1 MAIVPQQ
8 PRRLSAFFSPTLD
21 RLPTMTRP
29 PLLQSRSDG
38 RFFNSQLRAYRGL
51 RKRVDLLQ
59 RSWSND
65 TEQLEQSRQT
75 LLQRFAEQEVQL
87 LASQSDQK
95 HRALEDWDL
104 ERDRSI
110 EYSEREFLTS
120 VEHEKRAVEK
130 LKESFVAD
138 KQALKKRREDEIAK
152 AHKTLEQAK
161 ASALHLRESI
171 RTKLEN
177 ERRYWSS
184 ALAELNEWMLLK
196 TGKVMGE
203 TGVSIPPNTLE
214 EIERTHDLQ
223 RLAKTVEER
232 KRNLS
237 DALNRVRSFAKTK
250 GMTFLGLQALGP
262 ILSIAGAAVC
272 WWFGVPILFVILLAT
287 VGSLVLT
294 AILHYMAR
302 PLLGRALQRFAPELE
317 GLQAEV
323 REWLA
328 QGSKLADQNYQ
339 NDLQK
344 SAADHAATLERVESE
359 YRASRENL
367 QRKLERDTEQVRT
380 SQQKRRWDLVHGR
393 KSQMEASDHK
403 WEPILSSMEERFRQ
417 ESASHHSGRDGELK
431 ALQSQF
437 LQSQLR
443 YAHRWKKGAEHVA
456 DWMDRVNL
464 FFHESQ
470 PDWNSEC
477 FERGDWPRD
486 PQSLIWRIG
495 SSPVQDG
502 LADAAAACSPDLRSK
517 GAEWPVAFDLLS
529 HGAIILHASPE
540 NESSTDG
547 LISNLLLR
555 AITSLPAGAMRM
567 TVIDPQGLGKKVSW
581 LMALADVD
589 PGLVGDR
596 VWTQPLHIADRLAS
610 IARSC
615 EDIIQQSLRDKHANL
630 YEYNLTAGPM
640 ALPYRLIVWDQ
651 FPFGLDDSSW
661 QSLCSILAAG
671 GRCGVGVILRLSK
684 SHVWPSFADPKKLE
698 EFGLHLD
705 LDIVDGKERVRWMQ
719 DDLRHAPVQL
729 AVPPNSEQIKTIM
742 RHQLEHVSQ
751 LGRLIVPFDSIAV
764 PTEERQVT
772 SSADSLAIPLGVAAS
787 GRTQLMKLGFGT
799 AQHVLIAGK
808 TGSGKSSLLH
818 TMITSAAL
826 KYSPEELRLVLLDFK
841 KGVEFQVY
849 SEAKVPHADIIGIES
864 KREFGVST
872 LEYID
877 RIMHARGEAFRSR
890 GVQDLPSLEK
900 KHPEVRMPRVLI
912 VIDEFQELFVEDDK
926 ISQQASM
933 LMDRIVRQG
942 RSFGIH
948 LVLASQTLGGAYSL
962 PRTTLAQMA
971 VRIALQCDS
980 SDAMLI
986 LGEDNTAA
994 ERLRFS
1000 GQAIYNEAGGRIE
1013 SNQGFQVAYID
1024 KETQLHFLH
1033 QIPSAPIPHDATTN
1047 PMGRCIVFEGH
1058 KPAVWDDQVL
1068 ERLLQQTA
1076 RKDDGSFPMILGDSV
1091 SIDPPIVHWI
1101 QRNAGRNIAVVGP
1114 DEGVA
1119 ASILAGTI
1127 QGIQW
1132 LARNTSKTEMPNVY
1146 VLNGARSEDVSLAS
1160 VIDRCAGFVGAH
1172 VIAPRDIEP
1181 FFRTCKEELDRRLQ
1195 SSDTKH
1201 PVQLICIPNISR
1213 FRELRK
1219 GDEFAYGGGE
1229 TSPQPDAILSEL
1241 LKDGPTV
1248 GMHLWL
1254 WADSASTLGRWLSRQ
1269 SMRDLELRVLMQMS
1283 ANDSNQLIDS
1293 NVANKLEPHVA
1304 LIQDEMDGKPCK
1316 FRPFAWKTL
1325 PAFR

>member
-1 MAIVPQQ
+1 
-8 PRRLSAFFSPTLD
+8 
-21 RLPTMTRP
+21 MTRP

-38 RFFNSQLRAYRGL
+38 RFYSSQLKAFRGL

-65 TEQLEQSRQT
+65 TEQLDQSRLE
-75 LLQRFAEQEVQL
+75 LLQRYAEGEARL
-87 LASQSDQK
+87 LAGHSDQK
-95 HRALEDWDL
+95 HSAIEDWDL
-104 ERDRSI
+104 ARDQAL
-110 EYSEREFLTS
+110 EYAEREFLTS
-120 VEHEKRAVEK
+120 VEREKRSIEK
-130 LKESFVAD
+130 LKENFLAD
-138 KQALKKRREDEIAK
+138 KQALKKRREDDTVK
-152 AHKTLEQAK
+152 AHKTLEQSK
-161 ASALHLRESI
+161 AAAFQLRESI
-171 RTKLEN
+171 RSKLEN
-177 ERRYWSS
+177 ERRYWSG

-196 TGKVMGE
+196 TGRVMAE
-203 TGVSIPPNTLE
+203 TGAPIPPNTLE
-214 EIERTHDLQ
+214 EIHRTQDLQ

-237 DALNRVRSFAKTK
+237 DSLSRIRIFAKSK
-250 GMTFLGLQALGP
+250 GLAFLGLQALGP
-262 ILSIAGAAVC
+262 ILCISGAAIC
-272 WWFGVPILFVILLAT
+272 WWFGVPILFVFLLAT
-287 VGSLVLT
+287 IGTLVLT
-294 AILHYMAR
+294 ASLHYMVR
-302 PLLGRALQRFAPELE
+302 PLLGRSLQRFAPELHS
-317 GLQAEV
+317 LHTEV
-323 REWLA
+323 LEWLS

-344 SAADHAATLERVESE
+344 SASDHALALERIETE
-359 YRASRENL
+359 YRANRENL
-367 QRKLERDTEQVRT
+367 QRMLEKNTEQVRT
-380 SQQKRRWDLVHGR
+380 SQQLRRWDLISGR
-393 KSQMEASDHK
+393 KSQMELSDHK
-403 WEPILSSMEERFRQ
+403 WGPILTSMEERFHQ
-417 ESASHHSGRDGELK
+417 ERTSHRSNRDGEVK
-431 ALQSQF
+431 SLQNRF
-437 LQSQLR
+437 YQSQLR
-443 YAHRWKKGAEHVA
+443 YAERWRKGAEHVSN
-456 DWMDRVNL
+456 WMDRINS
-464 FFHESQ
+464 FFRESQ
-470 PDWNSEC
+470 PDWNDEC
-477 FERGDWPRD
+477 FVRGDWSRD
-486 PQSLIWRIG
+486 PQNLIWRIG
-495 SSPVQDG
+495 SSDFQHP
-502 LADAAAACSPDLRSK
+502 LSDAAAACSPELRSD
-517 GAEWPVAFDLLS
+517 GVEWPVAFDLLS
-529 HGAIILHASPE
+529 HGAIILHATPE
-540 NESSTDG
+540 CESLTDG
-547 LISNLLLR
+547 LIGNVLLR
-555 AITSLPAGAMRM
+555 SITSLPAGAMRM
-567 TVIDPQGLGKKVSW
+567 TIIDPQGLGKKVSW

-615 EDIIQQSLRDKHANL
+615 EDIIQQSLRDKYRNL

-684 SHVWPSFADPKKLE
+684 SHVWPSIADPKKLE

-705 LDIVDGKERVRWMQ
+705 FDIVDGEERVSLRQ
-719 DDLRHAPVQL
+719 NDLRHAPIRLVS
-729 AVPPNSEQIKTIM
+729 PPNSEQIKSIM
-742 RHQLEHVSQ
+742 RHQLDHVSQ

-764 PTEERQVT
+764 PSEERQVT
-772 SSADSLAIPLGVAAS
+772 SSAESLAIPLGVAAS

-877 RIMHARGEAFRSR
+877 RIMHARGEAFRTR

-900 KHPEVRMPRVLI
+900 KHPEVRMPRILI

-1024 KETQLHFLH
+1024 KETQLSFLH
-1033 QIPSAPIPHDATTN
+1033 QIPSAPIPQDATTN

-1058 KPAVWDDQVL
+1058 KPAVWDEQSL
-1068 ERLLQQTA
+1068 ERLLQKETK
-1076 RKDDGSFPMILGDSV
+1076 KDDGSFPMILGDSV
-1091 SIDPPIVHWI
+1091 SIDPPILRWI
-1101 QRNAGRNIAVVGP
+1101 QRNAGRNIVVVGP
-1114 DEGVA
+1114 DESVA

-1132 LARNTSKTEMPNVY
+1132 LVRSPITGGRDIAGDAANDEMPKVF
-1146 VLNGARSEDVSLAS
+1146 VLNGARSEDLSLTE
-1160 VIDRCAGFVGAH
+1160 VIHRCSGLSGTR
-1172 VIAPRDIEP
+1172 VISPRDIES
-1181 FFRTCKEELDRRLQ
+1181 FFTECKKELDKRLL
-1195 SSDTKH
+1195 SGDASH

-1219 GDEFAYGGGE
+1219 GDEFAFGGGDS
-1229 TSPQPDAILSEL
+1229 SPQPDAILTEL
-1241 LKDGPTV
+1241 LRDGPTV
-1248 GMHLWL
+1248 GIHVWL

-1269 SMRDLELRVLMQMS
+1269 SLRDLELRVLMQMS

-1293 NVANKLEPHVA
+1293 NLANKLEPHVA
-1304 LIQDEMDGKPCK
+1304 LVQDEMDGKPTK

-1325 PAFR
+1325 PAFQ